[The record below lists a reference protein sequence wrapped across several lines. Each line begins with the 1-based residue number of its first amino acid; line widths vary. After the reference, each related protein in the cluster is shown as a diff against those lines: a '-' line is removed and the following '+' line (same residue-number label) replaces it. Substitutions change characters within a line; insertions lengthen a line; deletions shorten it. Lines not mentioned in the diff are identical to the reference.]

1 MPDSCHAGRKSPSS
15 FHDPV
20 PLRRELLDKSTR
32 ERALAVPTL
41 PDVHRASSEFRGA
54 VFSVF
59 EKLETTLLGTIEPE
73 DDSLAQFGR
82 LVVVSKL
89 YPPLKIVE
97 VRRYHPLD
105 CSPRTFRRFDI
116 PAGMRARVQV
126 VQIEHDQS
134 VTDILRDFGKRHRRK
149 QRVGRSP
156 SIRKEVLVRRWQCAK
171 DRSPFVR
178 REDVQ
183 AIGSSSARS
192 RFRAQPA

>member
-20 PLRRELLDKSTR
+20 PLRGELLDKSTR

-97 VRRYHPLD
+97 VRRYHPLVTARASVEVRA
-105 CSPRTFRRFDI
+105 CAPFRV
-116 PAGMRARVQV
+116 A
-126 VQIEHDQS
+126 
-134 VTDILRDFGKRHRRK
+134 
-149 QRVGRSP
+149 
-156 SIRKEVLVRRWQCAK
+156 
-171 DRSPFVR
+171 DR
-178 REDVQ
+178 
-183 AIGSSSARS
+183 RS
-192 RFRAQPA
+192 RAHGAS